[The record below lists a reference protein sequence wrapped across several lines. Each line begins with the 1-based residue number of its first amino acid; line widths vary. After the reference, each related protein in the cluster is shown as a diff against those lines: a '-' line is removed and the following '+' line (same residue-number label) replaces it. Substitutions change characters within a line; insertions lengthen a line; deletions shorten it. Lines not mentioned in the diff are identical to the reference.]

1 MDKNVN
7 EIMDKIFKEMVQ
19 GAIANINYK
28 FLNNGRLTIDKYSNA
43 TINAINGNNEVF
55 ITYVPYDI
63 TINDEVVKLNGN
75 TRNSLAKK
83 FIQEYSSQQLYNM
96 KLEQIKQAELEYQYQ
111 QEVAKDKMNILYNKL
126 NKIIPNEL
134 IEEMKITFI
143 SRNIYE
149 INVTI
154 KCESYLTET
163 ILIEKCYKNDLYSVY
178 TDGTREEITEDKL
191 LESFQEKIEIWKV
204 KYDKFTKEKEKQE
217 KQRKLKEEKEDK
229 QRKLREEKQDKIY
242 DIYKELV
249 GTSGNKLLILKKNNS
264 YAVFTEHTRYS
275 ISKGSLGKIYY
286 HEGYRNLLKYMIQ
299 KDYHEYTIIDNDY
312 SLSREEIRQL
322 DYDIL

>member
-7 EIMDKIFKEMVQ
+7 EIMDKIFEKMVQ

-43 TINAINGNNEVF
+43 TINAINGNNKVF

-143 SRNIYE
+143 SRNVYE
-149 INVTI
+149 MNVTV

-163 ILIEKCYKNDLYSVY
+163 ILIEKCYNNDLYSIY
-178 TDGTREEITEDKL
+178 TDGTREEMTEDKL
-191 LESFQEKIEIWKV
+191 LKLFQEKIEIWKV
-204 KYDKFTKEKEKQE
+204 KYNKFTKEKEKEE
-217 KQRKLKEEKEDK
+217 KQRQLKEETE
-229 QRKLREEKQDKIY
+229 DKIY
-242 DIYKELV
+242 NIYKNIIDNNKILV
-249 GTSGNKLLILKKNNS
+249 VKKNSQYICFNK
-264 YAVFTEHTRYS
+264 YYRYS
-275 ISKGSLGKIYY
+275 ISKGSTGRYY
-286 HEGYRNLLKYMIQ
+286 NYDGYYTILKYMMD
-299 KDYHEYTIIDNDY
+299 KKYNKYTVINNDY

>member
-1 MDKNVN
+1 MDNK
-7 EIMDKIFKEMVQ
+7 IKKMIFKEMVQ

-43 TINAINGNNEVF
+43 TINVINGNNEVF

-83 FIQEYSSQQLYNM
+83 FIEKYSSQQLYEIRVEKN
-96 KLEQIKQAELEYQYQ
+96 KQTELRYRYQ
-111 QEVAKDKMNILYNKL
+111 QKVAKDKMNILYNKL

-143 SRNIYE
+143 SRNVYE
-149 INVTI
+149 MNVI
-154 KCESYLTET
+154 VKCESYLTET
-163 ILIEKCYKNDLYSVY
+163 ILIEKCYNNDLYSIY
-178 TDGTREEITEDKL
+178 TDGTREEMTEGKV
-191 LESFQEKIEIWKV
+191 LELFQEKIEIWKV

-217 KQRKLKEEKEDK
+217 KQRKLREKKEDK
-229 QRKLREEKQDKIY
+229 KRKLREEKQDKIY
-242 DIYKELV
+242 NIYKKLID
-249 GTSGNKLLILKKNNS
+249 TSGNKLLILKKNNS
-264 YAVFTEHTRYS
+264 YVVFTEHTRYS
-275 ISKGSLGKIYY
+275 ISKNSMGKIYY
-286 HEGYRNLLKYMIQ
+286 HDGYRSLLKHMIQ
-299 KDYHEYTIIDNDY
+299 KDYHEYIIIDNDY

-322 DYDIL
+322 DYNIL